1 MPNAGLTL
9 VPFLLLRL
17 ATEKGRFAPGGIVV
31 VVWVGF
37 GRGRLITR
45 VKIAYQSPVP
55 LFWLYGHSLC
65 PSSCPR
71 LLRLA
76 FVEFHRAFR
85 IPRLSE
91 G

>member
-65 PSSCPR
+65 PFYLALPRVLGSC
-71 LLRLA
+71 
-76 FVEFHRAFR
+76 
-85 IPRLSE
+85 